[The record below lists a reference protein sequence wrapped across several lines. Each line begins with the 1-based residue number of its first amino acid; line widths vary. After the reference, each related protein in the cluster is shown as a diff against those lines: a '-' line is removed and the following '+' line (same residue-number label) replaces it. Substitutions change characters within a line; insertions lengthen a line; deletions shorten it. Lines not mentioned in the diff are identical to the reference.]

1 VDVTVPQ
8 LGETV
13 AEATVTRWL
22 KRVGEPVR
30 EGEPLFEVATD
41 KVDTEVPAAAG
52 GTLSEI
58 LVAEDQTVPVG
69 TTIAVI
75 SAAERQSG
83 PSAPASP
90 APAAPAGAVP
100 ANGNRGRVPRHHL
113 LTPLVRRLL
122 SENGLT
128 PADVTGTGPQGKVT
142 RQDVLAAAARKPAG
156 EGNGA
161 PPHAAADPP
170 AAVPP
175 AAAAVPGA
183 AAPVPGAAPPAPP
196 APVPTAPA
204 PRPVHEPEPV
214 APAPA
219 RPIPVSAALAEEATV
234 VPFSTIRRRTAEHMV
249 ASKAISP
256 HTLMAIE
263 VDYSRVD
270 SVRVPAAAAWK
281 AAEGTGLTYLPF
293 VARAVV
299 DAIAAFPHINASVDG
314 DRLLVHRRVNLGIA
328 VDLDGDGLV
337 VPVIRDA
344 DGKRL
349 RAISREVADLA
360 RRARALKLT
369 PDEFAAG
376 TFTISNPGPY
386 GTLITGAI
394 ISQPQVAILATDAVR
409 PRPVA
414 VPADGGYAVAV
425 HPVGNLA
432 LNFDH
437 RAIDGGYA
445 ARFLNKIK
453 EILERRDWAS
463 EL

>member
-1 VDVTVPQ
+1 MDVTVPQ

-13 AEATVTRWL
+13 AEATITRWL
-22 KRVGEPVR
+22 KQIGDQVR

-41 KVDTEVPAAAG
+41 KVDTEVPATAE

-58 LVAEDQTVPVG
+58 LVTEDQTVPVG
-69 TTIAVI
+69 TRIAVI
-75 SAAERQSG
+75 APGVRPTTGADAPTAGNGHRRSAE
-83 PSAPASP
+83 PSVTS
-90 APAAPAGAVP
+90 
-100 ANGNRGRVPRHHL
+100 NDDRSPRHHL

-122 SENGLT
+122 REHGLT
-128 PADVTGTGPQGKVT
+128 AEQIVGTGPQARIT
-142 RQDVLAAAARKPAG
+142 RQDVLVAAERESAGAVDGHTNGSPSGTGSRAPVAPTALAAPPVPAG
-156 EGNGA
+156 TT
-161 PPHAAADPP
+161 
-170 AAVPP
+170 P
-175 AAAAVPGA
+175 AAAAPD
-183 AAPVPGAAPPAPP
+183 PAGSVAVKAIPISP
-196 APVPTAPA
+196 A
-204 PRPVHEPEPV
+204 
-214 APAPA
+214 
-219 RPIPVSAALAEEATV
+219 LFEEATV

-270 SVRVPAAAAWK
+270 SVRTAVAQRWK
-281 AAEGTGLTYLPF
+281 ATEGTSLTYLPF
-293 VARAVV
+293 IARAVV
-299 DAIAAFPHINASVDG
+299 DAIAAFPHVNASVDT

-360 RRARALKLT
+360 RRARASKLT

-386 GTLITGAI
+386 GTLLTGAI
-394 ISQPQVAILATDAVR
+394 INQPQVAILATDAVR

-414 VPADGGYAVAV
+414 VPTADGGYAVAV
-425 HPVGNLA
+425 HPVGNLV

-445 ARFLNKIK
+445 ARFLNRLK
-453 EILERRDWAS
+453 EILEQRDWHS
-463 EL
+463 EM

>member
-13 AEATVTRWL
+13 AEATITRWL
-22 KRVGEPVR
+22 KQVGDPVR

-41 KVDTEVPAAAG
+41 KVDTEVPATAE

-58 LVAEDQTVPVG
+58 LVTEDQTVPVG
-69 TTIAVI
+69 TRIAVI
-75 SAAERQSG
+75 ASGERPTTG
-83 PSAPASP
+83 PDAPTARNGHRPSAEPS
-90 APAAPAGAVP
+90 VT
-100 ANGNRGRVPRHHL
+100 GNDDRSPRHHL

-122 SENGLT
+122 REHGLT
-128 PADVTGTGPQGKVT
+128 AEQIVGIGPQDRIT
-142 RQDVLAAAARKPAG
+142 RQDVLVAAERKSAGAVGGLANASPSGTGSRAPVAPTASAASPVPAG
-156 EGNGA
+156 TT
-161 PPHAAADPP
+161 P
-170 AAVPP
+170 ASA
-175 AAAAVPGA
+175 
-183 AAPVPGAAPPAPP
+183 
-196 APVPTAPA
+196 
-204 PRPVHEPEPV
+204 

-219 RPIPVSAALAEEATV
+219 GSVAVKAISISPALFEEATV

-256 HTLMAIE
+256 HSLMALE

-270 SVRVPAAAAWK
+270 FVRTAVAQRWK
-281 AAEGTGLTYLPF
+281 ATEGTSLTYLPF
-293 VARAVV
+293 IARAVA
-299 DAIAAFPHINASVDG
+299 DAIAGFPHVNASVEG

-344 DGKRL
+344 EGKRL

-360 RRARALKLT
+360 RRARASKLT

-386 GTLITGAI
+386 GTLLTGAI
-394 ISQPQVAILATDAVR
+394 INQPQVAILATDAVR
-409 PRPVA
+409 PKPVA
-414 VPADGGYAVAV
+414 VSTADGGYAVAV
-425 HPVGNLA
+425 HPIGNLV

-445 ARFLNKIK
+445 ARFLNRLK
-453 EILERRDWAS
+453 EILEQRDWHS

>member
-1 VDVTVPQ
+1 EQQPS
-8 LGETV
+8 G
-13 AEATVTRWL
+13 A
-22 KRVGEPVR
+22 GGP
-30 EGEPLFEVATD
+30 TD
-41 KVDTEVPAAAG
+41 ADAAA
-52 GTLSEI
+52 
-58 LVAEDQTVPVG
+58 
-69 TTIAVI
+69 
-75 SAAERQSG
+75 
-83 PSAPASP
+83 APASAAP
-90 APAAPAGAVP
+90 APAG
-100 ANGNRGRVPRHHL
+100 
-113 LTPLVRRLL
+113 
-122 SENGLT
+122 
-128 PADVTGTGPQGKVT
+128 
-142 RQDVLAAAARKPAG
+142 
-156 EGNGA
+156 GA
-161 PPHAAADPP
+161 P
-170 AAVPP
+170 
-175 AAAAVPGA
+175 AAAVPA
-183 AAPVPGAAPPAPP
+183 ASPAAGTGPASF
-196 APVPTAPA
+196 
-204 PRPVHEPEPV
+204 
-214 APAPA
+214 
-219 RPIPVSAALAEEATV
+219 PVSPALAEEATV
-234 VPFSTIRRRTAEHMV
+234 VPFSTIRRRTAQHMV

-270 SVRVPAAAAWK
+270 AVRVPAAAGWK
-281 AAEGTGLTYLPF
+281 AAEGTSLTYLPF
-293 VARAVV
+293 IARAVV
-299 DAIAAFPHINASVDG
+299 DAIAAFPHVNASVDG

-349 RAISREVADLA
+349 RAISREVAALA

-369 PDEFAAG
+369 PDEFANG

-445 ARFLNKIK
+445 ARFLSKIK
-453 EILERRDWAS
+453 EILEQRDWAS

>member
-1 VDVTVPQ
+1 
-8 LGETV
+8 
-13 AEATVTRWL
+13 
-22 KRVGEPVR
+22 
-30 EGEPLFEVATD
+30 
-41 KVDTEVPAAAG
+41 
-52 GTLSEI
+52 
-58 LVAEDQTVPVG
+58 
-69 TTIAVI
+69 
-75 SAAERQSG
+75 
-83 PSAPASP
+83 
-90 APAAPAGAVP
+90 
-100 ANGNRGRVPRHHL
+100 VPRHHL

-122 SENGLT
+122 SEHGLT
-128 PADVTGTGPQGKVT
+128 QADVTGTGPQGKVT

-156 EGNGA
+156 
-161 PPHAAADPP
+161 PPP
-170 AAVPP
+170 AP
-175 AAAAVPGA
+175 AP
-183 AAPVPGAAPPAPP
+183 APATTPAPAPSAAPPPPPVP
-196 APVPTAPA
+196 APETV
-204 PRPVHEPEPV
+204 V
-214 APAPA
+214 PAPA

-256 HTLMAIE
+256 HTMMAIE
-263 VDYSRVD
+263 VDFSRVD
-270 SVRVPAAAAWK
+270 AVRVPAAAPWK
-281 AAEGTGLTYLPF
+281 AAEGTSLTYLPF

-299 DAIAAFPHINASVDG
+299 DAIAAFPHVNASVDG

-328 VDLDGDGLV
+328 VDLDADGLV

-386 GTLITGAI
+386 GTLMTSAI

-409 PRPVA
+409 MRPVA

-425 HPVGNLA
+425 HPVGNLV

-445 ARFLNKIK
+445 ARFLSTIK
-453 EILERRDWAS
+453 EFLEQRDWSS